1 MIQVSVILD
10 SFKVRMGFILFTP
23 GVQRVWKITLSV
35 NSWTEGEGKM
45 NWFVGKLKKYN
56 RRKYFWTY
64 ERIFSFKYQR
74 WNFESLYSGH
84 DLLAW
89 TLNSEIK
96 FFAEQFWMFFSFP
109 SAVTVKTEDFIR
121 RFWRSIIDTVISLF
135 PIIVELKLH
144 DMHESSFRVGMS
156 RKSLNRSVKC
166 IHPTRASGR
175 HILLTLEEKWLINID
190 YLTLAAFVRKSDIFL
205 FLHLLKKPNA
215 GFFHLLQLRNFFGI
229 SENSEQKNILQTI
242 FVLVEGEFPRDYLT
256 NTATCL
262 FA

>member
-96 FFAEQFWMFFSFP
+96 F
-109 SAVTVKTEDFIR
+109 
-121 RFWRSIIDTVISLF
+121 L
-135 PIIVELKLH
+135 
-144 DMHESSFRVGMS
+144 
-156 RKSLNRSVKC
+156 LNNFEC
-166 IHPTRASGR
+166 F
-175 HILLTLEEKWLINID
+175 
-190 YLTLAAFVRKSDIFL
+190 LAFL
-205 FLHLLKKPNA
+205 VPLLLKQKT
-215 GFFHLLQLRNFFGI
+215 LLGDFGEVSLI
-229 SENSEQKNILQTI
+229 QS
-242 FVLVEGEFPRDYLT
+242 YLCFRSLW
-256 NTATCL
+256 N
-262 FA
+262 

>member
-109 SAVTVKTEDFIR
+109 SAV
-121 RFWRSIIDTVISLF
+121 
-135 PIIVELKLH
+135 
-144 DMHESSFRVGMS
+144 
-156 RKSLNRSVKC
+156 
-166 IHPTRASGR
+166 
-175 HILLTLEEKWLINID
+175 LEKYHW
-190 YLTLAAFVRKSDIFL
+190 YS
-205 FLHLLKKPNA
+205 H
-215 GFFHLLQLRNFFGI
+215 
-229 SENSEQKNILQTI
+229 I
-242 FVLVEGEFPRDYLT
+242 FVSDHCGIKITWYAWKFFQGWDE
-256 NTATCL
+256 
-262 FA
+262 